1 MASSPVLAVEYSTPA
16 VATPWHCVV
25 LLAVAALCTGCVD
38 SYPTEDV
45 VTVSPYDMTQPQRIE
60 ALNALG
66 AQGRNRQRWRYAID
80 AGCVLSVS
88 HRPVGTGWAT
98 TSYRLDEASIETGY
112 DKVEDSH
119 YLELASERAAAP
131 VRLLAG
137 GDRLATR
144 QGSLLLKLLKR
155 DCRGEKPASTG

>member
-1 MASSPVLAVEYSTPA
+1 MASSPVLAVAHSTPA
-16 VATPWHCVV
+16 VATSWHCAV

-38 SYPTEDV
+38 SYPTENV
-45 VTVSPYDMTQPQRIE
+45 VTVSPYEMTQLQRIE

-66 AQGRNRQRWRYAID
+66 AQGRNRQRWRYAIE

-88 HRPVGTGWAT
+88 HRPAGAGWAT
-98 TSYRLDEASIETGY
+98 TSYRLDETSIETGY

-119 YLELASERAAAP
+119 YLELAGDSAAAP
-131 VRLLAG
+131 VRVLAG
-137 GDRLATR
+137 ADRLAAQ

-155 DCRGEKPASTG
+155 DCRGERLSSAG